1 MVEGAAELT
10 STKVALPHT
19 NYQHGWMQLFTL
31 SSSATAYRTLS
42 IKIFSQEV
50 MEVMGHVDSSK
61 PLAKTKELV
70 VLVAVR
76 VGILETVVMVE
87 NVRTDIGVEMAWVG
101 IHLVLV
107 VEELAVVVAES
118 TQQQEIV
125 QNVREQVVVE

>member
-1 MVEGAAELT
+1 M
-10 STKVALPHT
+10 
-19 NYQHGWMQLFTL
+19 
-31 SSSATAYRTLS
+31 
-42 IKIFSQEV
+42 
-50 MEVMGHVDSSK
+50 MGHVDSSK

-76 VGILETVVMVE
+76 VGILEMVVMVE